1 MSQIDRSPPL
11 IIILHDAGTDCEAL
25 RTLLIEKNVR
35 VETAPLDES
44 GIKKLVYC
52 NSDGLI
58 LLGEPTPTML
68 VLLREML
75 GRRLLPENFP
85 VFHNSET
92 KLLIANN
99 HGLGSINIINS
110 FEPDNCLD
118 IATQYQSKKTATGS
132 YLGWATVVLMFVLLF
147 LGLKGA
153 RVFLPAGELETQ
165 VEKLKANDPSDI
177 YLRLLGPVPK
187 LKDRLVLFDNLN
199 SHPDFYFLPLDLSM
213 YLISRRNEIKNYL
226 DRFDALLTIPATFKV
241 VSIAETQTTLLKITQ
256 LKDRFPKKW
265 ETTEA
270 YVFLLNKENFN
281 QQLLNDLHTFQSD
294 FNKRND
300 AFNSLSLFSDK
311 QKLKD
316 FDWKPW
322 QENADAFLT
331 DAWPDSSSVALATH
345 IPEILEM
352 RLADHRNRQKIRILQ
367 SALHYLSIPGDTLL
381 QDFLFKTDLPTKML
395 LRLSKELPNWRN
407 DLLLSN
413 LSQSQKEVLQ
423 TLASDLNNQ
432 IISVLRS
439 RILSLLADQ
448 KTWPISKSK
457 IINDPMLT
465 ELGLFIQPISLLA
478 SALEPNPVE
487 TLTSLLSKDAIQLKS
502 NVVKIKLNEGLAS
515 LLTEKPLLN
524 ITVENTSGT
533 TTMFSAKLIL
543 TQDKKFLQG
552 ADLGLDYA
560 YKWFDK
566 VKAELELKD
575 GSKLVWD
582 KPQIEMFGWS
592 SLLVDGQLIGSSTSI
607 EKLVPVTLIFE
618 PALIAM
624 PSLLIDSRK

>member
-11 IIILHDAGTDCEAL
+11 IIILHAAGTDREAL
-25 RTLLIEKNVR
+25 RTLLIEKNAR

-52 NSDGLI
+52 NGDGLI

-75 GRRLLPENFP
+75 CRRLLPENFP

-99 HGLGSINIINS
+99 HGLGSINIINT

-132 YLGWATVVLMFVLLF
+132 YLGWATMVLMFVLLF

-331 DAWPDSSSVALATH
+331 DAWPDSSSIALATH

-395 LRLSKELPNWRN
+395 QRLSKELPNWRN

-432 IISVLRS
+432 IISVLRT

-465 ELGLFIQPISLLA
+465 ELGLFIQPISFLA

-515 LLTEKPLLN
+515 LLTEKPVLN

-566 VKAELELKD
+566 IKAELELKD

-592 SLLVDGQLIGSSTSI
+592 SLLVDSQLIGSSTSI

>member
-1 MSQIDRSPPL
+1 MSQIDRPPL
-11 IIILHDAGTDCEAL
+11 IMILHDTVTDCEAL
-25 RTLLIEKNVR
+25 RTLLIEKNTR

-52 NSDGLI
+52 NCDGLI

-85 VFHNSET
+85 VFYNSET

-99 HGLGSINIINS
+99 HGLGSLNIINS
-110 FEPDNCLD
+110 FEPDNCVD

-132 YLGWATVVLMFVLLF
+132 FLGWATVVLMFVLLF
-147 LGLKGA
+147 LGLKGS
-153 RVFLPAGELETQ
+153 RVFLPSGELETQ
-165 VEKLKANDPSDI
+165 VEKLKTNDPSDI

-187 LKDRLVLFDNLN
+187 LKDRLLLFDNLN

-226 DRFDALLTIPATFKV
+226 DMFDALLTIPATFKV

-265 ETTEA
+265 KTTEA

-281 QQLLNDLHTFQSD
+281 QQLLNDLHAFQSD
-294 FNKRND
+294 FNKRHD

-322 QENADAFLT
+322 QENVYAFLT

-367 SALHYLSIPGDTLL
+367 LALHYLSIPGDVLL

-407 DLLLSN
+407 DLIPSN
-413 LSQSQKEVLQ
+413 FPQSQKEVLQ
-423 TLASDLNNQ
+423 TLAFDLNTQ
-432 IISVLRS
+432 IISVLRT

-465 ELGLFIQPISLLA
+465 ELGLFIQPISFLA

-502 NVVKIKLNEGLAS
+502 NVVKIKLNEGLTS
-515 LLTEKPLLN
+515 LLTEKPVLN

-543 TQDKKFLQG
+543 TNDKVFLQG

-575 GSKLVWD
+575 GSKLVWE
-582 KPQIEMFGWS
+582 KPQIEIFGWS
-592 SLLVDGQLIGSSTSI
+592 SLLVDSQLIGSSTTI

>member
-1 MSQIDRSPPL
+1 
-11 IIILHDAGTDCEAL
+11 
-25 RTLLIEKNVR
+25 
-35 VETAPLDES
+35 
-44 GIKKLVYC
+44 
-52 NSDGLI
+52 
-58 LLGEPTPTML
+58 
-68 VLLREML
+68 
-75 GRRLLPENFP
+75 
-85 VFHNSET
+85 
-92 KLLIANN
+92 
-99 HGLGSINIINS
+99 
-110 FEPDNCLD
+110 
-118 IATQYQSKKTATGS
+118 
-132 YLGWATVVLMFVLLF
+132 MFVLLF

-153 RVFLPAGELETQ
+153 RVFLPSGELETQ
-165 VEKLKANDPSDI
+165 VEKLKTNDPSDI

-432 IISVLRS
+432 IISVLRT

-465 ELGLFIQPISLLA
+465 ELGLFIQPISFLA

-515 LLTEKPLLN
+515 LLTEKPVLN

>member
-11 IIILHDAGTDCEAL
+11 IIILHDAGTDREAL
-25 RTLLIEKNVR
+25 RTLLIEKNAR

-52 NSDGLI
+52 NGDGLI

-153 RVFLPAGELETQ
+153 RVFLPSGELETQ
-165 VEKLKANDPSDI
+165 VEKLKTNDPSDI

-448 KTWPISKSK
+448 KNWPISKSK

-465 ELGLFIQPISLLA
+465 ELGLFIQPISFLA

-515 LLTEKPLLN
+515 LLTEKPVLN

>member
-11 IIILHDAGTDCEAL
+11 IIILHDAGTDREAL
-25 RTLLIEKNVR
+25 RTLLIEKNAR

-52 NSDGLI
+52 NGDGLI

-75 GRRLLPENFP
+75 GRKLLPENFP

-153 RVFLPAGELETQ
+153 RVFLPSGELETQ
-165 VEKLKANDPSDI
+165 VEKLKTNDPSDI
-177 YLRLLGPVPK
+177 YLRLLGPIPK

-448 KTWPISKSK
+448 KNWPISKSK

-465 ELGLFIQPISLLA
+465 ELGLFIQPISFLA

-515 LLTEKPLLN
+515 LLTEKPVLN

-560 YKWFDK
+560 YKWFDNI
-566 VKAELELKD
+566 KAELELKD